1 VLVVRCCYNPQLHS
15 SILVFGLSRDK
26 KRWLLQLCALI
37 YETANAKERDGA
49 QQSTPICDIGR
60 IEREV
65 GLMVT
70 LTRKHIVFLYG
81 VESLLF
87 TRWPYATGEPVW
99 SATNLIASISLAGIA
114 ALLCSFARLGMYGH
128 DMTAQKYWQ
137 YTTTARKFAAL
148 VYYSSLSFVFL
159 LCISGVMSSYCRVAF
174 GRQQAPTYLATQ
186 LFILD
191 SVFAAYVI
199 VLALATQAGAYVLV
213 YSIYYCFL
221 TMYPEIVYMFT
232 HFYFLALFPM
242 LY

>member
-1 VLVVRCCYNPQLHS
+1 M
-15 SILVFGLSRDK
+15 VFGLSRDK
-26 KRWLLQLCALI
+26 KRWLSQLCALI

-49 QQSTPICDIGR
+49 QQSAPICDIGR

-148 VYYSSLSFVFL
+148 VYYSSWSFVFL
-159 LCISGVMSSYCRVAF
+159 LCISGVVSSYCRVAF

-191 SVFAAYVI
+191 TVFAAYVM
-199 VLALATQAGAYVLV
+199 VVALATQAGAYVLV
-213 YSIYYCFL
+213 YSLYYCFL